1 MTEREVVICNE
12 LTKDY
17 GSGNGLF
24 GLNLAINQG
33 EIFGLVGPNGAG
45 KSTFIKLLMDLVKP
59 TSGSARIFGKDSQR
73 FSLDLKRRIGYLP
86 GELMQFPGVT
96 AGYILNLLLNL
107 RGVRDRVHLYYLAE
121 RLQLDLTRK
130 YQNLSHGNKQKVGLV
145 QALMHKPELLILD
158 EPTLGLDPIVQ
169 REVREI
175 LQEQV
180 ALGNTVILSS
190 HIMSEVENICSRIG
204 LIHQGKVLRL
214 GTLTDLRTTKIHKV
228 QALLGGKPPSDIEL
242 RTVGARDIEVQDHLL
257 SFQVQGSVD
266 AVMKLLSKTDVEEL
280 DSRELSLEE
289 VFFSEVDNKTQK
301 SGAST

>member
-59 TSGSARIFGKDSQR
+59 TSGSARIFGKDTQR